1 MLESIVKSHEIQYSL
16 FGIAMA
22 GLVTGLAGTGI
33 GGLTAFL
40 PMSSSRRFQSTLLEF
55 TSGIMISMV
64 CMELLPE
71 GYEQG
76 GIVSTSTGLIMGIL
90 MIILLDQIMKSYLS
104 KKSYLGKKSYLSNKE
119 KHPVMMSGWMMVLAV
134 SLHNLPEGFA
144 VGAGLQT
151 GSSIGITL
159 SIAILLHDIPEGM
172 AMAIPLRLGKI
183 KPGKVFLITILS
195 GVPMGIGAFL
205 GAAFGSISDFYSGI
219 CLGLASGAMLYVSLG
234 ELLNESRSLYKGR
247 VPLVGN
253 MIGILAGALISLL
266 G

>member
-1 MLESIVKSHEIQYSL
+1 MLESIMKSSEIQYSL
-16 FGIAMA
+16 YGIAIT
-22 GLVTGLAGTGI
+22 GLITGLAGTGI

-71 GYEQG
+71 GYKQG
-76 GIVSTSTGLIMGIL
+76 GIVSASIGLIMGIL
-90 MIILLDQIMKSYLS
+90 MIIFLDQILKSYLTN
-104 KKSYLGKKSYLSNKE
+104 KADLSNKE
-119 KHPVMMSGWMMVLAV
+119 KHPVMMSGWMMVFAV

-151 GSSIGITL
+151 GSSIGIPL

-183 KPGKVFLITILS
+183 KPGKVFLITVLS
-195 GVPMGIGAFL
+195 GVPMGVGAFL

-253 MIGILAGALISLL
+253 MLGILAGALISLL
-266 G
+266 

>member
-1 MLESIVKSHEIQYSL
+1 MLESIVKSHEIQNSL
-16 FGIAMA
+16 FGIAIA
-22 GLVTGLAGTGI
+22 GLITGLAGTGI

-76 GIVSTSTGLIMGIL
+76 GIVSTSTGLILGIL
-90 MIILLDQIMKSYLS
+90 MIIFMDQILKSFLN
-104 KKSYLGKKSYLSNKE
+104 NKE
-119 KHPVMMSGWMMVLAV
+119 KHPVMMTGWMMVLAV

-195 GVPMGIGAFL
+195 GAPMGIGAFL

-253 MIGILAGALISLL
+253 MLGILAGALISLL